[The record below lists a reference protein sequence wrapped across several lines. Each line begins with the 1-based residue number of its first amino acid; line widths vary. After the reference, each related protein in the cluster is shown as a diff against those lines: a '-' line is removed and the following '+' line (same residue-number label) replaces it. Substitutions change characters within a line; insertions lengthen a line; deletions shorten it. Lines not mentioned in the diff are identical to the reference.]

1 MINEVKVTFPH
12 SLLHQL
18 AQILTA
24 FEQAHQCLRQKRN
37 EALKLKKFPCFILT
51 VDFRSISHMFKTG
64 SLEHTEQTFL
74 CKSSRGLVSQNPVLA
89 MVTAEDRGLMHGRC
103 SYLST
108 GVDGGLEQS
117 RAARTAI
124 NKDR

>member
-1 MINEVKVTFPH
+1 
-12 SLLHQL
+12 
-18 AQILTA
+18 
-24 FEQAHQCLRQKRN
+24 
-37 EALKLKKFPCFILT
+37 
-51 VDFRSISHMFKTG
+51 MFKTG
-64 SLEHTEQTFL
+64 SLEQTFL

-124 NKDR
+124 NKDRWAHWLGRGQWCDGQVRTSGG

>member
-1 MINEVKVTFPH
+1 M
-12 SLLHQL
+12 
-18 AQILTA
+18 
-24 FEQAHQCLRQKRN
+24 
-37 EALKLKKFPCFILT
+37 
-51 VDFRSISHMFKTG
+51 
-64 SLEHTEQTFL
+64 
-74 CKSSRGLVSQNPVLA
+74 SQNPVLA